1 MVKLGLSRITLYHTN
16 ASHDLLDQAVIQALI
31 GIEFFHRPRQFQ
43 QRRICPLG
51 LSSADFCAWSGLGMT
66 AYNSAFQE
74 LKDKG
79 YLVLKDDSKQGKNH
93 FVFYDKSMLAEQ
105 EEETIIEIPVEKV
118 EQQNNIR

>member
-1 MVKLGLSRITLYHTN
+1 MYMYLAKNQDKY
-16 ASHDLLDQAVIQALI
+16 
-31 GIEFFHRPRQFQ
+31 QFA
-43 QRRICPLG
+43 

-79 YLVLKDDSKQGKNH
+79 YLVVKDDSKQGKNN
-93 FVFYDKSMLAEQ
+93 FIFYDKSMLAEQ
-105 EEETIIEIPVEKV
+105 EEETIIEIPIEKV

>member
-1 MVKLGLSRITLYHTN
+1 
-16 ASHDLLDQAVIQALI
+16 
-31 GIEFFHRPRQFQ
+31 
-43 QRRICPLG
+43 
-51 LSSADFCAWSGLGMT
+51 MT

-79 YLVLKDDSKQGKNH
+79 YLVLKDDSKQGKNQ